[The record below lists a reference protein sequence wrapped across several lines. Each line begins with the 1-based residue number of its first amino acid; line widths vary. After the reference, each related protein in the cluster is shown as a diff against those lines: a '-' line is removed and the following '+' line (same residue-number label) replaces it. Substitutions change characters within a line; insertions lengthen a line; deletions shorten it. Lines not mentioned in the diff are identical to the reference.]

1 MLWVVLE
8 KTLKSPLDCKE
19 IKSVNLKGNQPWKL
33 IGRTDAEA
41 EALILC
47 LPGAKSQLERPW
59 CWERLSAGGEAG
71 HRRWFDSITNSMDM
85 NLSKLW
91 EIVKDKEAWRAAAH
105 GVIKNWTWPRDSIT
119 TTTGQRIWK
128 LHFLLSFSETYNGF
142 LQTKT
147 INFFL
152 SQIRS
157 IIKNTE

>member
-1 MLWVVLE
+1 MWELDSKEGWAPKTWCFQTVVLE
-8 KTLKSPLDCKE
+8 KTLKNPLDCKE

-85 NLSKLW
+85 NLSKLQ
-91 EIVKDKEAWRAAAH
+91 EIVNREAWSAAIH
-105 GVIKNWTWPRDSIT
+105 GVAKSHTGVSNWTT
-119 TTTGQRIWK
+119 TMLNWRRQDGAGIRIQMV
-128 LHFLLSFSETYNGF
+128 YCCCCC
-142 LQTKT
+142 
-147 INFFL
+147 
-152 SQIRS
+152 
-157 IIKNTE
+157 